1 MAMGRERKFM
11 PILVFV
17 FLAMFIFGFVKILN
31 GFKPTA
37 RVLSYRDAMCGDMFI
52 SEAILL
58 AQNSNCMSVGTLD
71 VYEYEC
77 NEDIR
82 RVTFPIEME
91 KEEEGV
97 LGAKCHVF
105 TDSNNTHLQL
115 VYDEELE

>member
-1 MAMGRERKFM
+1 MGKERKYM
-11 PILVFV
+11 PILFFFV
-17 FLAMFIFGFVKILN
+17 FALFAFGFVKFITNL
-31 GFKPTA
+31 KPTA
-37 RVLSYRDAMCGDMFI
+37 KVLSYRDAMCGDMFI

-71 VYEYEC
+71 VYEYVC

-91 KEEEGV
+91 EAQEGV

-115 VYDEELE
+115 IYDEELE